1 MTGKREWSAVKTAK
15 HTPKL
20 KHDGKNKGPCPSC
33 KSPQHTAKNITDS
46 ITVAVPVFKHQTMK
60 MYWTVEV
67 QFLAFL
73 N

>member
-46 ITVAVPVFKHQTMK
+46 ITVAVPVFN
-60 MYWTVEV
+60 
-67 QFLAFL
+67 L
-73 N
+73 